1 MADKEEIKSTI
12 MEKMAEA
19 KKSALYLK
27 DMHKWFDGASPREIK
42 NAANE
47 LVKEQKLMFWS
58 SGSSTMYSI
67 PDRAKDEDKRG
78 V

>member
-1 MADKEEIKSTI
+1 MADKEELKAQILELLGKS
-12 MEKMAEA
+12 
-19 KKSALYLK
+19 KKSALYLA
-27 DMHKWFDGASPREIK
+27 DMHKKIDGKPREIK

-47 LVKEQKLMFWS
+47 LVREQKAMFWS
-58 SGSSTMYSI
+58 SGSSTMYAL

>member
-1 MADKEEIKSTI
+1 MADREEVKTTI
-12 MEKMAEA
+12 LAKITEA
-19 KKSALYLK
+19 KKPALYLK

-58 SGSSTMYSI
+58 SGSSTMYALPERI
-67 PDRAKDEDKRG
+67 KNEDTRG

>member
-1 MADKEEIKSTI
+1 MADKEVLKAQILELLTSS
-12 MEKMAEA
+12 
-19 KKSALYLK
+19 KKPALYLK
-27 DMHKWFDGASPREIK
+27 DMQKKVDGSPREIK

-47 LVKEQKLMFWS
+47 LVKEQKVMFWS
-58 SGSSTMYSI
+58 SGSSTMYAL